1 MAVTAAA
8 GGTGHL
14 AVQLAAAAGA
24 HVVAVVGGPHKA
36 GLVSELG
43 AATVIDYTQEPVSMG
58 AGAWVWV
65 WGLGRGCGCGGRCM
79 PRMGRGNGLLLGSVG
94 GGSGT

>member
-24 HVVAVVGGPHKA
+24 HVVAVVSGPAKA
-36 GLVSELG
+36 RLVSELG
-43 AATVIDYTQEPVSMG
+43 AATIIDYSQEPVGEAWVRGVGSGVLVMLLWCPSWAGGG
-58 AGAWVWV
+58 AG
-65 WGLGRGCGCGGRCM
+65 
-79 PRMGRGNGLLLGSVG
+79 GSHRR
-94 GGSGT
+94 